1 MIGFFSFMGI
11 AGALLKNVLVLD
23 GGLAIN
29 GVRHHLPY
37 SGGIMN
43 ASLVTHGLKLIGGNT
58 RMWVGVAVIALLAF
72 ALGCW
77 IDQKHQQRGFDSP
90 LGAQ

>member
-1 MIGFFSFMGI
+1 
-11 AGALLKNVLVLD
+11 
-23 GGLAIN
+23 
-29 GVRHHLPY
+29 
-37 SGGIMN
+37 MN

-72 ALGCW
+72 GLGCW
-77 IDQKHQQRGFDSP
+77 LEQRRQQRGFDPP

>member
-1 MIGFFSFMGI
+1 
-11 AGALLKNVLVLD
+11 
-23 GGLAIN
+23 
-29 GVRHHLPY
+29 
-37 SGGIMN
+37 MN